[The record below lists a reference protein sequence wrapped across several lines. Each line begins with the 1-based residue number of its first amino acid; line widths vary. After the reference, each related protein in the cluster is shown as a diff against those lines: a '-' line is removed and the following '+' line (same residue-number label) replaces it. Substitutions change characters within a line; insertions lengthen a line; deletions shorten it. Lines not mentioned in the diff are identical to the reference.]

1 MMAEGGG
8 SICDWTADGV
18 DRLSASVELT
28 TGTCAMTFCEK
39 VLPTIGWLLG
49 NVILPDALCVLCRSP
64 AGMIEGTPQL
74 HANAWKISSACVAP
88 VNQPVIDPCELNQ
101 NNGKSR
107 HTLGFYFGYIFIKEC
122 FFFYQ
127 KMLFCIL

>member
-18 DRLSASVELT
+18 DRLSASVELSM
-28 TGTCAMTFCEK
+28 GTCVMTFCEK
-39 VLPTIGWLLG
+39 VLPTFGWLLG
-49 NVILPDALCVLCRSP
+49 NVILPDTLCVHCRSP

-101 NNGKSR
+101 NNGKSG
-107 HTLGFYFGYIFIKEC
+107 HTLVFILDTFLLKNA
-122 FFFYQ
+122 FFFARN
-127 KMLFCIL
+127 LV